1 MGPYLLK
8 RFLNYAV
15 LLVVATNLS
24 WLLAVT
30 QLNPRSLYEVSNP
43 PIDPISIENNL
54 RSRNLSDQVP
64 LNERWLIWSKSIL
77 LEWDWGQS
85 PRGGNVGE
93 EIGRRI
99 WVSVRLITL
108 GSVLGAGLG
117 VLIGTWTARRQY
129 SLSDRTF
136 TFIAL
141 LGLSIPSFVIA
152 NLLQV
157 VATHFNDIT
166 GTRFFE
172 FVGET
177 GSHGNWF
184 GAQLVDR
191 VQHLLLPTIALTV
204 LGAAFF
210 SRIQRN
216 VMLDSLNSG
225 FVRTA
230 RAKGL
235 TRAQAINRH
244 ALRVSLIPTC
254 TYFAFSIATLF
265 VGAAFMEIIFSFHGM
280 GDYAVKTI
288 QGQDVHGAVATAAF
302 GGVCVLFGALLA
314 DLLVA
319 WLDPRVR
326 SVSASGLGNHG

>member
-1 MGPYLLK
+1 MISYLLK
-8 RFLNYAV
+8 RLLNYLI
-15 LLVVATNLS
+15 LLIIAINLS
-24 WLLAVT
+24 WLLAAT

-43 PIDPISIENNL
+43 PIDPVSVENNL

-64 LNERWLIWSKSIL
+64 LGERWLIWSRSIIVD
-77 LEWDWGQS
+77 WNWGQS

-99 WVSVRLITL
+99 WVSVRLIAL
-108 GSVLGAGLG
+108 GSILGAVLG
-117 VLIGTWTARRQY
+117 VWIGTWTARRQY
-129 SLSDRTF
+129 SVTDRTF

-157 VATHFNDIT
+157 FATEFNAMT

-172 FVGET
+172 FVGESGT
-177 GSHGNWF
+177 HGSWF
-184 GAQLVDR
+184 GAALLDR
-191 VQHLLLPTIALTV
+191 LQHLLLPTLALTF

-235 TRAQAINRH
+235 TQSKAIRKH

-288 QGQDVHGAVATAAF
+288 QGHDVHGAVATAAF
-302 GGVCVLFGALLA
+302 GGVCVLTGALLA
-314 DLLVA
+314 DFMVS

-326 SVSASGLGNHG
+326 LGKTIHNG

>member
-1 MGPYLLK
+1 M
-8 RFLNYAV
+8 
-15 LLVVATNLS
+15 
-24 WLLAVT
+24 
-30 QLNPRSLYEVSNP
+30 
-43 PIDPISIENNL
+43 
-54 RSRNLSDQVP
+54 
-64 LNERWLIWSKSIL
+64 
-77 LEWDWGQS
+77 
-85 PRGGNVGE
+85 
-93 EIGRRI
+93 
-99 WVSVRLITL
+99 
-108 GSVLGAGLG
+108 
-117 VLIGTWTARRQY
+117 
-129 SLSDRTF
+129 SDRTI
-136 TFIAL
+136 TFVSL

-157 VATHFNDIT
+157 LATEFNTLT

-177 GSHGNWF
+177 GAHGSWF
-184 GAQLVDR
+184 GAALLDR
-191 VQHLLLPTIALTV
+191 LQHLLLPTLALTF

-235 TRAQAINRH
+235 THSKAIRNH

-254 TYFAFSIATLF
+254 TYFAFSVATLF

-288 QGQDVHGAVATAAF
+288 QGHDVHGAVATAAF
-302 GGVCVLFGALLA
+302 GGVCVLCGALLA
-314 DLLVA
+314 DFMVT

-326 SVSASGLGNHG
+326 LGKASHND

>member
-1 MGPYLLK
+1 VGFYLLK
-8 RFLNYAV
+8 RLANYAI
-15 LLVVATNLS
+15 LLVVAINVS
-24 WLLAVT
+24 WLLAAT
-30 QLNPRSLYEVSNP
+30 QLNPRSLYEVANP
-43 PIDPISIENNL
+43 PIDPVSIENNL

-64 LNERWLIWSKSIL
+64 LFERWQVWSSSIVFH
-77 LEWDWGQS
+77 WDWGQS

-93 EIGRRI
+93 EIDRRI

-108 GSVLGAGLG
+108 GSILGAILG
-117 VLIGTWTARRQY
+117 VILGSWSAARQY
-129 SLSDRTF
+129 RLSDRTI
-136 TFIAL
+136 TFLAL
-141 LGLSIPSFVIA
+141 LSLSIPSFVIA
-152 NLLQV
+152 SLLQV
-157 VATHFNDIT
+157 LATWSNNMT
-166 GTRFFE
+166 GVRFFE

-177 GSHGNWF
+177 GVHGEGF
-184 GAQLVDR
+184 FAELIDR
-191 VQHLLLPTIALTV
+191 LQHLLLPTVALTI

-216 VMLDSLNSG
+216 VMLDSLGSG

-235 TRAQAINRH
+235 KRSQAITRH

-254 TYFAFSIATLF
+254 TYFAFSVATLF

-280 GDYAVKTI
+280 GDYGIQTI

-302 GGVCVLFGALLA
+302 GGLCVLFGALLA
-314 DLLVA
+314 DVMVA

-326 SVSASGLGNHG
+326 MGSAVHGA

>member
-1 MGPYLLK
+1 MGSYLLK
-8 RFLNYAV
+8 RLLNYFI
-15 LLVVATNLS
+15 LLIVATNLS
-24 WLLAVT
+24 WILAAT

-43 PIDPISIENNL
+43 PIDPVSIENNL

-64 LNERWLIWSKSIL
+64 LFDRWLIWSKGIVFD
-77 LEWDWGQS
+77 WNWGQS
-85 PRGGNVGE
+85 PRGGSVGE
-93 EIGRRI
+93 EIERRI

-108 GSVLGAGLG
+108 GSLLGAALG
-117 VLIGTWTARRQY
+117 VLIGTWTATRQY
-129 SLSDRTF
+129 QWPDRTF
-136 TFIAL
+136 TFLAL
-141 LGLSIPSFVIA
+141 LGLSVPSFVIA
-152 NLLQV
+152 SVLQV
-157 VATHFNDIT
+157 LATWVNTVT

-177 GSHGNWF
+177 GAHGDWF
-184 GAQLVDR
+184 GAGVLDR
-191 VQHLLLPTIALTV
+191 LQHLLLPTLALTI

-216 VMLDSLNSG
+216 VMLDSLNSN

-235 TRAQAINRH
+235 RRSRAVLKH

-280 GDYAVKTI
+280 GDYGVKTI

-302 GGVCVLFGALLA
+302 GGLCVLLGALLA
-314 DLLVA
+314 DFLLA

-326 SVSASGLGNHG
+326 LGSGNQHG